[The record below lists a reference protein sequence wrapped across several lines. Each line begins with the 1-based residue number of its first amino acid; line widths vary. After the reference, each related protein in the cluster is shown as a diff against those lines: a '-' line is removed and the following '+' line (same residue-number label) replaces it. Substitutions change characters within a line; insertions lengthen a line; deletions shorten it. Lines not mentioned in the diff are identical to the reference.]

1 MRTPTNAIAPHL
13 LAVDLTNQLPY
24 LLRRAHFEAEGVFA
38 EMFDSLAATPRQSA
52 VLLTVAQQP
61 GVSQA
66 NLSDQ
71 LGLDANTLS
80 SIVSRMLRKRLIR
93 RERSATDKRRYGLQV
108 AEAGYRQ
115 LVQFLPC
122 VGKYQQRVAR
132 RLSADEREQLIV
144 LLQRLLGFAAEFPTS
159 SPGLRGSPSRR
170 SRLGRLG
177 ASTKRGWP
185 GQARP

>member
-1 MRTPTNAIAPHL
+1 MRTPPQTISPHL

-24 LLRRAHFEAEGVFA
+24 LLRRAHFEAEAVFA

-61 GVSQA
+61 GASQA
-66 NLSDQ
+66 SLSDQ

-93 RERSATDKRRYGLQV
+93 RERSATDKRSYGLHV
-108 AEAGYRQ
+108 TEAGYGR
-115 LVQFLPC
+115 LADFLPS

-132 RLSADEREQLIV
+132 RLSAEEREQLIV
-144 LLQRLLGFAAEFPTS
+144 LLQRLLGFVT
-159 SPGLRGSPSRR
+159 L
-170 SRLGRLG
+170 
-177 ASTKRGWP
+177 
-185 GQARP
+185 

>member
-1 MRTPTNAIAPHL
+1 MRTPPQTISAHL

-38 EMFDSLAATPRQSA
+38 EMFGSLAATPRQSA

-66 NLSDQ
+66 SLSDQ

-108 AEAGYRQ
+108 TDAGYRQ
-115 LVQFLPC
+115 LARFLPN
-122 VGKYQQRVAR
+122 VGRYQQRVAR
-132 RLSADEREQLIV
+132 RLSAEEREQLIV
-144 LLQRLLGFAAEFPTS
+144 LLQRLLGFES
-159 SPGLRGSPSRR
+159 SDRTQR
-170 SRLGRLG
+170 
-177 ASTKRGWP
+177 
-185 GQARP
+185 

>member
-1 MRTPTNAIAPHL
+1 MRTPTNGIAPHL

-24 LLRRAHFEAEGVFA
+24 LLRRAHFEAEAVFA
-38 EMFDSLAATPRQSA
+38 ELFDSLAATPRQSA

-66 NLSDQ
+66 SLSDQ

-80 SIVSRMLRKRLIR
+80 SIVARLLRKRLIR

-108 AEAGYRQ
+108 TEAGYRQ
-115 LVQFLPC
+115 LAQFLPS

-144 LLQRLLGFAAEFPTS
+144 LLQRLLGFENP
-159 SPGLRGSPSRR
+159 
-170 SRLGRLG
+170 
-177 ASTKRGWP
+177 
-185 GQARP
+185 

>member
-24 LLRRAHFEAEGVFA
+24 LLRRAHFEAEAVFA
-38 EMFDSLAATPRQSA
+38 EMFAATPRQSA
-52 VLLTVAQQP
+52 VLLTVAQEP
-61 GVSQA
+61 GVSQV

-93 RERSATDKRRYGLQV
+93 RERSTTDKRRYGLQV
-108 AEAGYRQ
+108 TEAGYRQ
-115 LVQFLPC
+115 LAQFLPS
-122 VGKYQQRVAR
+122 VGKYQQRVGR

-144 LLQRLLGFAAEFPTS
+144 LLQRLLGFEAP
-159 SPGLRGSPSRR
+159 
-170 SRLGRLG
+170 
-177 ASTKRGWP
+177 
-185 GQARP
+185 